1 MFKVFVTRQIP
12 ERGIDM
18 MKNAGLEVDIWPH
31 TNPINKDDLRLRVHG
46 VDALV
51 SMNSDDIDEKLLAE
65 ATSLKIVANFIQGH
79 DNLDIHAAS
88 QRGIALTYTPDMVTD
103 AKAEMLIAL
112 MTSLVRHIP
121 AAHAYMKEGK
131 YKKWEPLLFL
141 GSQLKGKTL
150 GFLGMSKVA
159 MRVAEIAHKGFGM
172 SIIFYDEERKRMP
185 VKAKQVAMEA
195 VLENADI
202 ISLHMPALP
211 TTTKFIGSAE
221 LQQMKQ
227 GAYII
232 NTARGSLID
241 ESALVQNIRGGKIAG
256 AALDVLHCEMLHKC
270 EPGDHAELK
279 KLDNVILTPQISTAT
294 HEARSAMSEAVA
306 LDIIAVSNGKQPKHL
321 INPEAY
327 ELD

>member
-1 MFKVFVTRQIP
+1 MR
-12 ERGIDM
+12 
-18 MKNAGLEVDIWPH
+18 NAGLKVDIWPH
-31 TNPINKDDLRLRVHG
+31 ANPISKDDLRLHIRDVNA
-46 VDALV
+46 VV
-51 SMNSDDIDEKLLAE
+51 SMNSDLIDDRLLSE
-65 ATSLKIVANFIQGH
+65 APSLKIVANFIQGH

-103 AKAEMLIAL
+103 AKAEMLMAL
-112 MTSLVRHIP
+112 ITSLVRHIP
-121 AAHAYMKEGK
+121 AAHAYMKDGK
-131 YKKWEPLLFL
+131 YKRWEPLLFL

-172 SIIFYDEERKRMP
+172 NILFYDEERKRVP
-185 VKAKQVAMEA
+185 VKSKQVSIED

-211 TTTKFIGSAE
+211 TTTKFIGSEE
-221 LQQMKQ
+221 LLQMKQ

-279 KLDNVILTPQISTAT
+279 KLDNVILTPQISSAT
-294 HEARSAMSEAVA
+294 YEARNAMSEAIA
-306 LDIIAVSNGKQPKHL
+306 EDIIAVSHGRQPKHI
-321 INPEAY
+321 INPEIY
-327 ELD
+327 E